1 MSTSESLTPSG
12 GLATVFVTDMGR
24 AVAFYTETL
33 GMTLRARH
41 GDGWAEVETPGLV
54 IGLHPPGHGPRP
66 GTAGSISLGLAV
78 TGPLETAVERLR
90 ARGVAFRGPVQDN
103 PNVKLAFFGDP
114 DGNSLYLYETK
125 PHEPAAG

>member
-1 MSTSESLTPSG
+1 M
-12 GLATVFVTDMGR
+12 
-24 AVAFYTETL
+24 
-33 GMTLRARH
+33 
-41 GDGWAEVETPGLV
+41 
-54 IGLHPPGHGPRP
+54 
-66 GTAGSISLGLAV
+66 

-125 PHEPAAG
+125 AH